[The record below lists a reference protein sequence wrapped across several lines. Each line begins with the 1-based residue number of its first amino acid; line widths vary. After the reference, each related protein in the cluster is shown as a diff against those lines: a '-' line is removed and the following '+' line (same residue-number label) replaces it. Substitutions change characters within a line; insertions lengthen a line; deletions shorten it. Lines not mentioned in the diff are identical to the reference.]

1 MNRNEDERFLEMQ
14 EHPENYTH
22 EQLTDPDVQ
31 QTLGEMA
38 QLKRAMV
45 HKQQAD
51 EAVDVDAAWQ
61 EFAAKHM
68 APARR
73 RMWRSKATAVVA
85 GLALTGLAYAAA
97 VHLDAAPNIF
107 APSEQQTTEATVL
120 DPGNQLPNAVPTAS
134 DTLSTGVQTV
144 VYDNTDLADIIEDF
158 SSHYGVQVD
167 YPDED
172 LKSIRLFFQWDKS
185 LSLEQNIAML
195 NGFDRFHISL
205 ADGVLTIEKGGK
217 EATK

>member
-45 HKQQAD
+45 RKQQAD

-61 EFAAKHM
+61 EFAAKHI

-73 RMWRSKATAVVA
+73 RMWWSKAAAVVA
-85 GLALTGLAYAAA
+85 GFALTGLAYAAA
-97 VHLDAAPNIF
+97 VHFDVAPNIF
-107 APSEQQTTEATVL
+107 APVEHPTAAAEVQ
-120 DPGNQLPNAVPTAS
+120 DPGHQLQTAAPTAS
-134 DTLSTGVQTV
+134 DTISTGVQTV
-144 VYDNTDLADIIEDF
+144 VYDNTDLVDIIEDF
-158 SSHYGVQVD
+158 SSHYGVQAN
-167 YPDED
+167 YADED
-172 LKSIRLFFQWDKS
+172 LKSIRLFYQWDKS
-185 LSLEQNIAML
+185 LSIEQNIAIL

-205 ADGVLTIEKGGK
+205 ADVVLTIEKGGK